1 MKKNNLNLNMT
12 DLFDK
17 QEGSLRDR
25 LNRLTGGLTRE
36 QMVTLARVLGV
47 LALLV
52 SFVFAYLLLSRKF

>member
-1 MKKNNLNLNMT
+1 MKKNNLNLDMT

-36 QMVTLARVLGV
+36 QMATLARVLGI

-52 SFVFAYLLLSRKF
+52 SFVFAYLFLSRKF